1 MDLRTGELI
10 TALQTENG
18 VFIWEINNPL
28 YFKITDHN
36 QRPFNMDHDII
47 SIQIRFNHNIRK
59 VLGIHKCFLNF
70 RIWTTLRPQTGR
82 FLRIF
87 RYLAEKLEP
96 SRSSRRYQVLKYLN
110 NLGVIS
116 INNVIRAV
124 DHVLYDVLE
133 KTIDVTETHDIK
145 YNFY

>member
-1 MDLRTGELI
+1 MDSRTGELI
-10 TALQTENG
+10 TAPQAENG

-28 YFKITDHN
+28 YFKITEHS
-36 QRPFNMDHDII
+36 QRPFLMNNDII

-70 RIWTTLRPQTGR
+70 RIWTTLQPQTGR
-82 FLRIF
+82 FLRVF
-87 RYLAEKLEP
+87 RH
-96 SRSSRRYQVLKYLN
+96 QVLKYLDS
-110 NLGVIS
+110 LGVIS

-133 KTIDVTETHDIK
+133 NTINVIETHDIK
-145 YNFY
+145 YKFY